1 MQVYFSHSYRDVAIN
16 SYFLEHFVEEDV
28 SLLAD
33 QKTDIWCVA
42 KLERYL
48 SEITGFVSIIPRRPT
63 ENDPVAY
70 SPYIGRELD
79 LARRARVPRLLFVD
93 EQVFKHHRLDFPAD
107 AVPFPSDAP
116 AERAALLRKAIRTF
130 RTKMETAPRF
140 PREQGKRATLV
151 IGDGKPVRGA
161 AQDVAE
167 ILTREQFNVRQLSGR
182 FQDRG
187 LDDIRLLE
195 TLWGS
200 ELCVFMLG
208 ERLSDAHLALA
219 VAHADCIP
227 SVRLQYSRMADDRK
241 PNPTIAG
248 VFHWNNAEKML
259 VEFQEQLTSYKEGLI
274 RPLEMVQQSNAVD
287 AAQKMGTMKWRVRSD
302 NLWQPHDYPALVQHV
317 HPEHSF
323 VQDEVNRVRLE
334 LNQSLGQLRDR
345 ATSME
350 ITRLLY
356 HGLLRHRLGYEL
368 EPQTGSHEA
377 QQIRTPTQIETHRTA
392 TCLDLACLFA
402 ALLEAANQRALIA
415 ILSGGNFR
423 HALAG
428 YCALDEPVWTNPTKG
443 DLRRALDLGD
453 AVLFEATGAV
463 EAQQPVGAE
472 IQQER
477 RDKLL
482 DFSTAKAAAKR
493 MIYQDEI
500 HLDCLLDVQSLRQS
514 GG

>member
-16 SYFLEHFVEEDV
+16 SYFLDHFVEEDV

-33 QKTDIWCVA
+33 QKTDVWCVA

-48 SEITGFVSIIPRRPT
+48 AEITGFVSIIPRRPT
-63 ENDPVAY
+63 EDDPGSY

-93 EQVFKHHRLDFPAD
+93 EQVLKRHRLQFPED
-107 AVPFPSDAP
+107 AVAFPSDSP
-116 AERAALLRKAIRTF
+116 EEKAALHSKAIRSF
-130 RTKMETAPRF
+130 RTTLETTPRY
-140 PREQGKRATLV
+140 PREEGKRATLV
-151 IGDGKPVRGA
+151 VGEGKVIRSA

-167 ILTREQFNVRQLSGR
+167 ILRREHFVVTPLSGR

-195 TLWGS
+195 TLWRS

-219 VAHADCIP
+219 IAHADCIP
-227 SVRLQYSRMADDRK
+227 SVRLQYSKLADDLK
-241 PNPTIAG
+241 PNPTISG
-248 VFHWNNAEKML
+248 VFYWNNTERML
-259 VEFQEQLTSYKEGLI
+259 LEFQEQVSSYKEGLI
-274 RPLEMVQQSNAVD
+274 RPLEMVQQTNALD
-287 AAQKMGTMKWRVRSD
+287 AAQKMGTMKWRGRAD
-302 NLWQPHDYPALVQHV
+302 NLWQPDDYPALIEHV
-317 HPEHSF
+317 RPEHSF

-334 LNQSLGQLRDR
+334 LNQPLGQARDR
-345 ATSME
+345 AMSME
-350 ITRLLY
+350 ICRLLY
-356 HGLLRHRLGYEL
+356 DGLRRHRLGYEL
-368 EPQTGSHEA
+368 EPQTGTIEM
-377 QQIRTPTQIETHRTA
+377 QKIRTPAQVETHRTA

-402 ALLEAANQRALIA
+402 ALLEAASQRAVIA
-415 ILSGGNFR
+415 ILKGRDFR

-428 YCALDEPVWTNPTKG
+428 YRALDEPVWSSTTMG
-443 DLRRALDLGD
+443 DLRRGVGLGD

-472 IQQER
+472 THQER

-482 DFSTAKAAAKR
+482 DFSTARMAAVR
-493 MIYQDEI
+493 MIGSEEI
-500 HLDCLLDVQSLRQS
+500 QLEYLLDVQSTRHP
-514 GG
+514 GA